1 MYEHKWL
8 YFSPVCLDSYV
19 TSIDMP
25 LLTCEKDDGWSCVRI
40 PSWAHFHLG
49 PAPHSDW
56 KYNNASAQR
65 RLMDPGS
72 WQRSLDHCKFP
83 GIQVIQEYNEEQG
96 GCLRPH
102 AQENISNVR
111 ERHIHHKR
119 NLSRLVRICCYLS
132 SCYYLQIVP
141 LTGSKVLLYPPNY
154 R

>member
-1 MYEHKWL
+1 MVAC
-8 YFSPVCLDSYV
+8 SNPGGS
-19 TSIDMP
+19 T
-25 LLTCEKDDGWSCVRI
+25 
-40 PSWAHFHLG
+40 FHLG

-72 WQRSLDHCKFP
+72 C
-83 GIQVIQEYNEEQG
+83 
-96 GCLRPH
+96 PH

-132 SCYYLQIVP
+132 SCYYLQIVSHKRT
-141 LTGSKVLLYPPNY
+141 TGTELLESFMPPIEV
-154 R
+154 

>member
-72 WQRSLDHCKFP
+72 C
-83 GIQVIQEYNEEQG
+83 
-96 GCLRPH
+96 PH

-119 NLSRLVRICCYLS
+119 NLSRLVRICWYLS
-132 SCYYLQIVP
+132 SCYYLQIISHKTYCRNRITRIIHV
-141 LTGSKVLLYPPNY
+141 SY
-154 R
+154 RSIGK